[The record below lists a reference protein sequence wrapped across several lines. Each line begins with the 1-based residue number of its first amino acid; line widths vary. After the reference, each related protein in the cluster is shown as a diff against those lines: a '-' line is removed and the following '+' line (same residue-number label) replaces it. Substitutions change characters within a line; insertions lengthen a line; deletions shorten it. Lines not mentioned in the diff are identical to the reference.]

1 MILGLGIQLNDTA
14 DAERQAVDTLDQNPE
29 DPLANYVMGSLALQR
44 EKMDE
49 AEAYLRRSVAG
60 ERKVPLALNDLAE
73 VLRRRRDFQAA
84 ESYARMAVETA
95 PTLYV
100 AWETLG
106 SILMDAGKSLDEAE
120 KCVQKAC
127 DLSKDSNGRPADV
140 RMVIALARIQIKRG
154 DILRAKVT
162 LRSVQSRANELSEYE
177 RREFEELRKS
187 AK

>member
-1 MILGLGIQLNDTA
+1 
-14 DAERQAVDTLDQNPE
+14 
-29 DPLANYVMGSLALQR
+29 
-44 EKMDE
+44 
-49 AEAYLRRSVAG
+49 
-60 ERKVPLALNDLAE
+60 
-73 VLRRRRDFQAA
+73 
-84 ESYARMAVETA
+84 MAVETA

-177 RREFEELRKS
+177 KREFEELRKS